1 MMTETPVIVPTVVPT
16 VDPTK
21 INIPEPNILP
31 RPQA

>member
-1 MMTETPVIVPTVVPT
+1 MMIETPVIVPTVVPT

-21 INIPEPNILP
+21 INIPEPDILP

>member
-21 INIPEPNILP
+21 INIPEPDILP